1 MAFVDRMKMKKRIKI
16 EALLTFESG
25 WRVGSGREGMAG
37 SDLGLLRN
45 SQGLPTLPG
54 TSLKGRL
61 RSTCESLAHALDQ
74 TACCLDSL
82 ASGVDCIS
90 DVKNYFPAVNAQ
102 YQSRKTFDGRMQ
114 WLEQHTCD
122 VCKLFGSPLH
132 ASRIRVSEGVLKEN
146 SVNSVQVRDSVVLDR
161 DSHTAVDGL
170 KYDYEVSQAGTEFEI
185 EIELQDASDQELALI
200 GAALMDWS
208 DGVSVGGFTSRGL
221 GHAKFAVSRLLSV
234 DFTNANQRLQ
244 WLMGRTINERYQ
256 LETDWQ
262 GFFIEKITTTPIGN
276 KN

>member
-1 MAFVDRMKMKKRIKI
+1 MTFVDRIKMRKRLRI
-16 EALLTFESG
+16 EAVLRFESG

-37 SDLGLLRN
+37 SDLGVLRN
-45 SQGLPTLPG
+45 PQGSPTLPG

-74 TACCLDSL
+74 TACCLDSP

-90 DVKNYFPAVNAQ
+90 DVKNYFTTVNTQ
-102 YQSRKTFDGRMQ
+102 YQSQETFENRMQ

-132 ASRIRVSEGVLKEN
+132 ASRIRVSEGILIGN
-146 SVNSVQVRDSVVLDR
+146 SASSVQVRDSVVLDR

-170 KYDYEVSQAGTEFEI
+170 KYDYEVSQAGTQFEI
-185 EIELQDASDQELALI
+185 EIELHDASDPELALM

-221 GHAKFAVSRLLSV
+221 GRAEFTISKLLAI
-234 DFTNANQRLQ
+234 DFTDAQQRLK
-244 WLMGRTINERYQ
+244 WLTSRDTNERYQ
-256 LETDWQ
+256 QVDDWQ
-262 GFFIEKITTTPIGN
+262 GFFISHIENTLAEN
-276 KN
+276 DN